1 MSPRSRRWTTC
12 QTPSVRG
19 RGGWLD
25 DRFSFTDPS
34 PNGDVRSRMP
44 ALGRVGRWRP
54 ARAWWS
60 TNPFERERSPRM
72 LSVDIALPDVEEL
85 QRLIDQGLE
94 KGFLTY
100 DEIVSGLDE
109 VELTKEQIE
118 DFYTYLIDHSI
129 ELVEG
134 VEHKALP
141 HDEPPPVEEDKTTP
155 KLDLSVEPSLDSLR
169 LYLREI
175 GKVPL
180 LTADQE
186 VSLAKRVER
195 GDMAAK
201 TQMIEANL
209 RLVVSIAKLHVGRGL
224 SFLDLI
230 QEGSLGLIRA
240 VEKFDYRRGFKFST
254 YATWW
259 IRQAVTRAIAD
270 KARTIRI
277 PVHMVEKL
285 NKVVHV
291 ERNLVQ
297 KLGREPEPQE
307 IGAELGWTAREVRE
321 VLRVSQMPVSLEKP
335 VGDEDDSEL
344 GDFVQDEQ
352 AESPFDSASVNLRRE
367 DIDRA
372 LDSLPDRERKVIELR
387 FGLKGEGPR
396 TLEEVGRAFGV
407 TRERIRQ
414 IENNTLKKLQG
425 LPEAQGLKDCV

>member
-1 MSPRSRRWTTC
+1 LLT
-12 QTPSVRG
+12 
-19 RGGWLD
+19 
-25 DRFSFTDPS
+25 
-34 PNGDVRSRMP
+34 
-44 ALGRVGRWRP
+44 
-54 ARAWWS
+54 
-60 TNPFERERSPRM
+60 
-72 LSVDIALPDVEEL
+72 VDISLPDVEEL
-85 QRLIDQGLE
+85 HKLVQDGTN

-100 DEIVSGLDE
+100 DEIVAGLEE
-109 VELTKEQIE
+109 VDLSKEQIE
-118 DFYTYLIDHSI
+118 DFYTYLIDHSV

-134 VEHKALP
+134 ELHKHPPHEQPALA
-141 HDEPPPVEEDKTTP
+141 EEEKGP

-186 VSLAKRVER
+186 VYLAKRIER

-201 TQMIEANL
+201 THMIEANL
-209 RLVVSIAKLHVGRGL
+209 RLVVSIAKSYLGRGL

-240 VEKFDYRRGFKFST
+240 VEKFDYRKGYKFST

-285 NKVVHV
+285 NKVVHI
-291 ERNLVQ
+291 ERQLVQ
-297 KLGREPEPQE
+297 RLGREPQPEE
-307 IGAELGWTAREVRE
+307 IALELEITTEEVRE
-321 VLRVSQMPVSLEKP
+321 ILRMAQLPVSLEKP
-335 VGDEDDSEL
+335 IGEEEESEL

-352 AESPFDSASVNLRRE
+352 AESPFDTASLQLRRE

-387 FGLKGEGPR
+387 FGLTGAQPC

-414 IENNTLKKLQG
+414 IENNTLKRLET
-425 LPEAQGLKDCV
+425 LPEAQGLRDCS

>member
-1 MSPRSRRWTTC
+1 LLT
-12 QTPSVRG
+12 
-19 RGGWLD
+19 
-25 DRFSFTDPS
+25 
-34 PNGDVRSRMP
+34 
-44 ALGRVGRWRP
+44 
-54 ARAWWS
+54 
-60 TNPFERERSPRM
+60 
-72 LSVDIALPDVEEL
+72 VDISLPDVEEL
-85 QRLIDQGLE
+85 HKLVQDGTE

-100 DEIVSGLDE
+100 DEIVAGLED
-109 VELTKEQIE
+109 VDLTKEQVE

-129 ELVEG
+129 ELHEG
-134 VEHKALP
+134 EQHKHPPHEQPALA
-141 HDEPPPVEEDKTTP
+141 EEEKGP

-186 VSLAKRVER
+186 VYLAKRIER
-195 GDMAAK
+195 GDMFAK
-201 TQMIEANL
+201 THMIEANL
-209 RLVVSIAKLHVGRGL
+209 RLVVSIAKSYLGRGL

-240 VEKFDYRRGFKFST
+240 VEKFDYRKGYKFST

-285 NKVVHV
+285 NKVVHI
-291 ERNLVQ
+291 ERQLVQ
-297 KLGREPEPQE
+297 RLGREPQPDE
-307 IGAELGWTAREVRE
+307 IALELEITPEEVRE
-321 VLRVSQMPVSLEKP
+321 ILRMAQLPVSLEKP
-335 VGDEDDSEL
+335 IGEEEESEL

-352 AESPFDSASVNLRRE
+352 AESPFDTASVQLRRE
-367 DIDRA
+367 DIQKA
-372 LDSLPDRERKVIELR
+372 LDSLPERERKVIELR
-387 FGLKGEGPR
+387 FGLTGAQPC

-414 IENNTLKKLQG
+414 IENNTLKRLET
-425 LPEAQGLKDCV
+425 LPEAQGLKDSN

>member
-1 MSPRSRRWTTC
+1 
-12 QTPSVRG
+12 
-19 RGGWLD
+19 
-25 DRFSFTDPS
+25 
-34 PNGDVRSRMP
+34 
-44 ALGRVGRWRP
+44 
-54 ARAWWS
+54 
-60 TNPFERERSPRM
+60 M
-72 LSVDIALPDVEEL
+72 LTVDIALPDVEEL
-85 QRLIDQGLE
+85 QKLVATGQE

-100 DEIVSGLDE
+100 DEIVKGIEE
-109 VELTKEQIE
+109 VELTKEQVE
-118 DFYTYLIDHSI
+118 DFTTYLIDHGV

-134 VEHKALP
+134 EEHKRLP
-141 HDEPPPVEEDKTTP
+141 HEQPLVEEEVKAP
-155 KLDLSVEPSLDSLR
+155 KLDLTVEPSLDSLR

-186 VSLAKRVER
+186 VYLAKRIER

-201 TQMIEANL
+201 TQMTEANL
-209 RLVVSIAKLHVGRGL
+209 RLVVSIAKGYLGRGL

-240 VEKFDYRRGFKFST
+240 VEKFDYRKGYKFST

-285 NKVVHV
+285 NKVVHI
-291 ERNLVQ
+291 ERQLVQ
-297 KLGREPEPQE
+297 RLGREPRPDE
-307 IGAELGWTAREVRE
+307 IAVELEMTTAEVRDI
-321 VLRVSQMPVSLEKP
+321 LRMAQHPVSLEKP
-335 VGDEDDSEL
+335 IGEEEESEL

-352 AESPFDSASVNLRRE
+352 AESPFDTASVSLRRE
-367 DIDRA
+367 DIENA
-372 LDSLPDRERKVIELR
+372 LASLPERDRKVIELR
-387 FGLKGEGPR
+387 FGLSGAQPC

-414 IENNTLKKLQG
+414 IENNTLKKLES